1 MASIR
6 WASPSRVRN
15 ARRSNRLSPAPQR
28 RLASGRQ
35 QGRVRARSR
44 RWSSRASSGGG
55 PETSSLAVASAELA
69 AGGRVVA
76 AVSVPVG
83 SGWAAHGA
91 AEAAQ
96 SPSVRASS
104 PGPAISGGGPSSLNP
119 ARSRL
124 AGPSRELA
132 AVEGMAGLTWSDQ
145 ETYELIRIWAADRDL
160 LDGTSRNNKVY
171 ESMAAQMRSLGY
183 LRTALQVKEKMKR
196 LRKEYKYGKR
206 SKKIATYHDALA
218 TVLAQGSKG
227 GSLFIK
233 SEVDESMGS
242 EEFAGTDS
250 ETNYM
255 EDGPG
260 CSAPPAEGNGND
272 ERAQG
277 FFRAGGG
284 GSGGSTGGG
293 GAQGLDY
300 SRSPSS
306 PPVEC
311 ATALRFPAD
320 NFPTITTTTAEP
332 GDGARFPAAGAGGPR
347 AALKRKLPDAPSPPT
362 LAASTLTDLI
372 TRGIDKFVEL
382 EHKRMRL
389 ELDLLERLRHEEL
402 ERLERMRRE
411 EMDHELRLMSVLASL
426 FNNNNSTSSVNLNSS
441 SSEPPAGS

>member
-6 WASPSRVRN
+6 WASPSGVRK
-15 ARRSNRLSPAPQR
+15 ARRSNRLSLAPQR

-35 QGRVRARSR
+35 RVRAKSR
-44 RWSSRASSGGG
+44 RWSSSRASSGGG

-96 SPSVRASS
+96 SPSVGASS
-104 PGPAISGGGPSSLNP
+104 PGPAISGGGDSPSSLNR

-242 EEFAGTDS
+242 EEFPGTDS

-284 GSGGSTGGG
+284 GSTGGG
-293 GAQGLDY
+293 VAQGLDY

-347 AALKRKLPDAPSPPT
+347 ASLKRKLPDAPSPPT

>member
-1 MASIR
+1 M
-6 WASPSRVRN
+6 
-15 ARRSNRLSPAPQR
+15 
-28 RLASGRQ
+28 
-35 QGRVRARSR
+35 
-44 RWSSRASSGGG
+44 
-55 PETSSLAVASAELA
+55 
-69 AGGRVVA
+69 
-76 AVSVPVG
+76 
-83 SGWAAHGA
+83 
-91 AEAAQ
+91 
-96 SPSVRASS
+96 
-104 PGPAISGGGPSSLNP
+104 NP

-132 AVEGMAGLTWSDQ
+132 AADGMAGLTWSDQ

-218 TVLAQGSKG
+218 TVLAQGAKG
-227 GSLFIK
+227 GALFIK
-233 SEVDESMGS
+233 SEVDESLGS

-255 EDGPG
+255 DDGPG
-260 CSAPPAEGNGND
+260 CSAPPAEGNGSD
-272 ERAQG
+272 DRAQG
-277 FFRAGGG
+277 FFRSA
-284 GSGGSTGGG
+284 S
-293 GAQGLDY
+293 QGLDY
-300 SRSPSS
+300 SRSPGS

-426 FNNNNSTSSVNLNSS
+426 FNNNNSASSVNLNSD
-441 SSEPPAGS
+441 PPAGS

>member
-1 MASIR
+1 MQLVSALLVPLRPRLYSWSGYSLFIAVTAAAGIGSCYLVLGSGSYAYVPATVTGNEARVAQRRKPWGERFSRPGRRSLAGIAAGLAPRSFSPPLCPVALPSLVGRQVASSLETGFIGATGELGLGPVVR
-6 WASPSRVRN
+6 SVPESAAATSFGASPRGGPPGRASERRPLGPS
-15 ARRSNRLSPAPQR
+15 ARGGAAAERSGPGRRARALPRGQR
-28 RLASGRQ
+28 RLLALQRNNG
-35 QGRVRARSR
+35 
-44 RWSSRASSGGG
+44 
-55 PETSSLAVASAELA
+55 SLA
-69 AGGRVVA
+69 
-76 AVSVPVG
+76 
-83 SGWAAHGA
+83 
-91 AEAAQ
+91 
-96 SPSVRASS
+96 
-104 PGPAISGGGPSSLNP
+104 
-119 ARSRL
+119 
-124 AGPSRELA
+124 
-132 AVEGMAGLTWSDQ
+132 
-145 ETYELIRIWAADRDL
+145 
-160 LDGTSRNNKVY
+160 
-171 ESMAAQMRSLGY
+171 
-183 LRTALQVKEKMKR
+183 
-196 LRKEYKYGKR
+196 
-206 SKKIATYHDALA
+206 
-218 TVLAQGSKG
+218 
-227 GSLFIK
+227 
-233 SEVDESMGS
+233 
-242 EEFAGTDS
+242 
-250 ETNYM
+250 
-255 EDGPG
+255 GPG

-277 FFRAGGG
+277 
-284 GSGGSTGGG
+284 
-293 GAQGLDY
+293 
-300 SRSPSS
+300 RSPSS